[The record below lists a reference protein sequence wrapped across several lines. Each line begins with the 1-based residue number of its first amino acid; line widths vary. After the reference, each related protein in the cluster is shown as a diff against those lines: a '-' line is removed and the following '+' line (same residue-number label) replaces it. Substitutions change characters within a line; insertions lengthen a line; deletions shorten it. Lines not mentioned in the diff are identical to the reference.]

1 MITLRVFLIFT
12 SSAFKND
19 LDKEGV
25 LLMVCWE
32 NLNIIKA
39 FVLFC
44 ANLILMDLGSFSC
57 TVLLTAILFI

>member
-44 ANLILMDLGSFSC
+44 VNLILMDLGSFIC
-57 TVLLTAILFI
+57 NVLLKVILFI

>member
-39 FVLFC
+39 IVLFC
-44 ANLILMDLGSFSC
+44 VNLILMDLGSFIC
-57 TVLLTAILFI
+57 NVLLKVILFI

>member
-44 ANLILMDLGSFSC
+44 VNLILMDLGSFSC
-57 TVLLTAILFI
+57 NVLLKVIVFI

>member
-57 TVLLTAILFI
+57 NVLLKAILFI

>member
-44 ANLILMDLGSFSC
+44 VNLILMDLGSFSC
-57 TVLLTAILFI
+57 NFLLEVILFI